1 MMPDF
6 WDRQFSQVKAG
17 NKPALT
23 IDEMQ
28 ERDKPELALSDS
40 NVEKQV
46 DIGAADVGKA
56 AVSGVLGWGESVA
69 EAAAKPGFTA
79 EQQQQVIEEGYS
91 PESVAVLD
99 ANKNI
104 LELVAK
110 KGRDWFSQNKEAV
123 RESMSVN
130 AKKALEAEL
139 INENLSFTDD
149 AAKLS
154 TWIMKGTE
162 TLSRMVP
169 DLALGGMGS
178 KQIYSQTF
186 EMMLKKGVEKGL
198 SREAAKIAA
207 DKAAKG
213 AMSATTAQ
221 MATISATG
229 GAGVQVRETIE
240 NTPWNELTKSET
252 FKANFSAIDQ
262 DPQYKDMSDKEKL
275 NLARTMTADQAATN
289 VQQDPALLAVNAVSS
304 FLGDATLG
312 RIIQG
317 RIGGGI
323 AEKAI
328 KGFAAE
334 APTEAGQGAMEQY
347 AQNMVL
353 IDVAGSDIDPTKGVA
368 RAALEGAV
376 LGGAIGGGVGGAT
389 GVAEKVT
396 GREQVIDMPEDPT
409 ATAAEPEV
417 APVEPEVQKT
427 VAERREE
434 LDEKIRGQRVTSGLG
449 DVQEALAGERAPTVD
464 DLLAE
469 ARTQP
474 GIEPEAEVQTEAQPK
489 TVAER
494 REAMNQ
500 RLESQRAE
508 YESKRIEAG
517 EGEVQSRLSRPAA
530 PSVEELIAKAPA
542 ETGPTPGELEFRSQ
556 QNREYLE
563 GVKTA
568 KIPQAMRNKPGAT
581 RLLNKGYR
589 KAMEDIGSLAG
600 KMSGKKE
607 LSPEVDTMTKAI
619 ERLGGLQR
627 DLSEAEGMDPASFKR
642 NRLFPATGGM
652 TFDHAAE
659 VLNEQGYKN
668 REGGRLSANDVV
680 DMVYGEAN
688 NNERHLSS
696 YADADMLTAD
706 ADMVRQWSD
715 EIGGTDKLNTA
726 ITKALKG
733 EKLGKRQAEIV
744 GEVLDT
750 INAIRSDDVDLA
762 KQELQSRREER
773 EQRRVDEFNKAYQEL
788 TEVDD
793 SALYDYERYAESFG
807 EMPDHFTDQQELLS
821 ELVSNAGD
829 RDYQATEQL
838 ITGYD
843 NGDVS
848 LPSLLDQLSEIASRE
863 TTYEQAKPSIQ
874 TVSKPAPQRVERSDE
889 ARTEA
894 IEPAPAVEPTAEPEP
909 AAAEPTATA
918 EPEQR
923 VEPEPTAPDGLETVA
938 KPGGDRIPSAKD
950 TFVDSTKVSA
960 SEGRVVNAK
969 EIPSSVLDSF
979 NNAEQARA
987 WIENNASDPVFREIA
1002 SSLTNRIPGD
1012 IGFEHSLSEATSS
1025 GMTKGV
1031 YRYSERDGVV
1041 RTNKVIIYPKGK
1053 NESTVMHELIHA
1065 ATSHII
1071 RNPETQTQIEAIAK
1085 IKDLMVH
1092 IDARQFLTRDL
1103 TIEEKNAIGS
1113 ARRNVDEFVTHTLT
1127 HPAYQSALKKIKP
1140 QTQKES
1146 LFSQF
1151 ASAIKKLL
1159 GVKVSD
1165 GYFEQAIDLTTR
1177 LIDAT
1182 PGREKTRIE
1191 TKAKVL
1197 PDARGEFI
1205 NSIKTG
1211 TSELE
1216 TLTGDEL
1223 SKAAN
1228 RLSNKIK
1235 AEQRSFSAVVTKQ
1248 EAQDLLLSIDRVV
1261 FNKGKEAEA
1270 KQEAEAKPTTE
1281 DFANNTYQQWEDVSK
1296 KAVEGDLTPE
1306 QYNEAAKQ
1314 FLADKDRIQAEINK
1328 AETKPKLIKKLGPM
1342 AAYRAKSEKKD
1353 YAVNAY
1359 YQQLMARFHIDGGV
1373 ISYSM
1378 GKNAY
1383 ENAII
1388 KSTEGLTQSDIDT
1401 YKTELAKK
1409 REEYS
1414 SRFKQAAKSIKN
1426 PETLAEFKEY
1436 LQYKSEGSLTPEQ
1449 RSRYDE
1455 LITAER
1461 MEKTGEAKKA
1471 KAVKAGLE
1479 TDEAVSVE
1487 SMEPGKHG
1495 KTGEPI
1501 INVKLSKLGKDQF
1514 KQAAAQARSMKGGYW
1529 RGSFYLPDQ
1538 ASADQFVAWAK
1549 GESIDR
1555 TESVTK
1561 GEEIKQKSV
1570 VSKLETMAEKLK
1582 ATAEADLNV
1591 DRRENTVRQMRQADS
1606 SRGKAEKQVQ
1616 LADMMNMIAKGFED
1630 GSVKYLSGITSKAQ
1644 LEEVIRS
1651 YDALKYNIPNPS
1663 NNDLVSMDNMTRP
1676 YWNDS
1681 TTVEQKVQFA
1691 RLPFA
1696 DLNGYMIGELAK
1708 RMGDVTGYKQ
1718 AANQLAKIAKQTGD
1732 RNYTTLDV
1740 NAPYFAKALDFAKKQ
1755 GKHTTF
1761 ADQAERFSR
1770 LQRMGIDNGSA
1781 LRASLIELDSIK
1793 GKLKEPKQKTT
1804 VETMERDLKR
1814 KIRLNRNAFND
1825 FFPTPQT
1832 ISQDIIDL
1840 ADIKEGMKV
1849 LEPSAGNGEL
1859 AQAISNAGGD
1869 LDVVELAGD
1878 LRNILTEKGF
1888 NLVGDDFLNYSTGAD
1903 YDRIVMN
1910 PPFSNDQ
1917 DIDHI
1922 YHAFNML
1929 KPGGR
1934 IVAITSSMAG
1944 DRSNNKN
1951 KQFREWLD
1959 NLNAEEADLPSDA
1972 FMDSLNPTG
1981 VNTKVITIDKPVK
1994 SNGDDRAQFSQNSRT
2009 TGTPKGV
2016 SIKEAEL
2023 LAGQFLKKY
2032 KGAAGAKVKVFAT
2045 QSEALAYG
2053 GIDLPEDVRVNA
2065 YRIPQTGE
2073 IVLIAENLDN
2083 ARDVWQKLR
2092 HEILAHHGLYNL
2104 VGESE
2109 WRKIM
2114 SLVSQSRE
2122 SGELKEVWDQ
2132 IDTNYP
2138 ELREDLKAE
2147 EVIAHIAEYEPGKM
2161 GEFADR
2167 IISAVIRALR
2177 NIGLINPGMMQVEI
2191 RDLIRVV
2198 GQRIKSLDSANG
2210 SIRNDVMFSRE
2221 VAEPSGFSIPDETR
2235 KDRFLRGIADK
2246 YRRLKVVQESVKEQ
2260 GGRITEGEDVY
2271 LAEELFHGKI
2281 GEDMRSMEADYIK
2294 PLQDAMI
2301 EKNVD
2306 AQELDLY
2313 LIARHAPERNAHIAE
2328 INPKMQDGGSGMTN
2342 AEASEIMSRFESEGK
2357 TADME
2362 AAAVYVDKML
2372 KSTRDRLVE
2381 SGLETID
2388 AVESWDSAY
2397 QFYVPLKGFA
2407 NNEVDTEG
2415 NSVKPTGRGFN
2426 IRGKETMKAMGR
2438 RTMAESPV
2446 AYAISDATQSM
2457 MRARKN
2463 EVGQTLL
2470 RLVDANHDPEL
2481 WQVFSDENPDIIRR
2495 ITKQRDPVTGRMRDQ
2510 VIDAPAPMF
2519 ALKDQYLGVK
2529 MNGEQYYIKLNDVRL
2544 MEAMS
2549 NLGVEQ
2555 ANLLTKTL
2563 GRVTRM
2569 LSALITSYNPE
2580 FALSNL
2586 ARDIQ
2591 TAMYNVLAES
2601 EVKGGKAEGARGL
2614 ASQIAKDVASGR
2626 SFKAL
2631 KKGLRDNNFEGEWGE
2646 YFKEYLD
2653 SGAKTGYFVQK
2664 EIEEIKN
2671 DIQKSIAKT
2680 GPGAVNALLRSK
2692 DKVIKFVDDYNDV
2705 IENASRLSVYVNSR
2719 KQGFT
2724 KKQAASL
2731 AKNLTVNFNRRGEM
2745 TNNINALYM
2754 FFNASVQGTMNMLRA
2769 VATPKDKSKSM
2780 FNPGFYNTTQK
2791 IAMMLPIAT
2800 MMAGAL
2806 NRSIGGEDDD
2816 GKAFYDKVPDF
2827 VKETNF
2833 VLMIPGS
2840 EGDYIKIPMPYGYNF
2855 FASVGLAVDKS
2866 INGDQTA
2873 IESGFDLVS
2882 AFAGA
2887 FNPLGIT
2894 DSEEGSVQAVKMA
2907 SPSVMKPFVE
2917 MATNENFYGG
2927 PLYKQQNP
2935 FGLKLPDSY
2944 NAQRRTWELAKGVSE
2959 WLNDATGGNE
2969 FKSGYVDI
2977 APESFQHLL
2986 SFMGGG
2992 LGTLVGRTQ
3001 DLAAKGIKGEEIEDK
3016 DVPFWRKYFGN
3027 ISDSV
3032 DVAEMYD
3039 RFDAV
3044 KEAQRQLEGLPKKEA
3059 LKYRAN
3065 NTGLIRLIPLQ
3076 KTINKELTKLN
3087 KRRREIESSK
3097 LSDERKKVIVDNI
3110 EEKKRLLAS
3119 KFNKKYNDLVGE

>member
-46 DIGAADVGKA
+46 DTGAADVGKA

-104 LELVAK
+104 LELVAE
-110 KGRDWFSQNKEAV
+110 KGREWFGQNKEAV

-169 DLALGGMGS
+169 DLVLGGMGS

-186 EMMLKKGVEKGL
+186 EMMFKKGVEKGL

-229 GAGVQVRETIE
+229 GTGVQVRETIE

-262 DPQYKDMSDKEKL
+262 DPKYKDVSDKEKL
-275 NLARTMTADQAATN
+275 NIARTMTAEQAATN
-289 VQQDPALLAVNAVSS
+289 VQQDPALLAVNAASS

-353 IDVAGSDIDPTKGVA
+353 IDVAGADIDPTKGVA

-409 ATAAEPEV
+409 ATAAEPEA

-427 VAERREE
+427 VAERRQE
-434 LDEKIRGQRVTSGLG
+434 LDEKLRGQRVTSGLG
-449 DVQEALAGERAPTVD
+449 DVQEALARDRAPTVD

-474 GIEPEAEVQTEAQPK
+474 AIEPEAEVQTEAQPK

-494 REAMNQ
+494 REAMNL

-619 ERLGGLQR
+619 EKLGGLQR
-627 DLSEAEGMDPASFKR
+627 DLSEAEGMDPVSFKR

-788 TEVDD
+788 TEVDE

-838 ITGYD
+838 ITDYD

-894 IEPAPAVEPTAEPEP
+894 IEPAPTVEPTAEPEP
-909 AAAEPTATA
+909 AIEPTIEPEPAATA

-938 KPGGDRIPSAKD
+938 KPDDSFTNWNARDSEGGPAEQTFVRGEYAKAVKSDKDKTFFDAGEIKGISQAKQKAKIKGIWHDFGSIVKAEKPEEIKKPTKPMSKVIESVNKSKGKGLTEADRIPSTETKEPTLSDIEDFQLAAFGQSGLAAGQIRDAAQRIRISMLEFKTFDEAVKDSMDKDSFGTEEFVDSLNEFMTKYAKPKSSNMPDAKD
-950 TFVDSTKVSA
+950 TFV
-960 SEGRVVNAK
+960 G
-969 EIPSSVLDSF
+969 SVK
-979 NNAEQARA
+979 AG
-987 WIENNASDPVFREIA
+987 ISD
-1002 SSLTNRIPGD
+1002 
-1012 IGFEHSLSEATSS
+1012 
-1025 GMTKGV
+1025 
-1031 YRYSERDGVV
+1031 
-1041 RTNKVIIYPKGK
+1041 
-1053 NESTVMHELIHA
+1053 
-1065 ATSHII
+1065 
-1071 RNPETQTQIEAIAK
+1071 
-1085 IKDLMVH
+1085 
-1092 IDARQFLTRDL
+1092 
-1103 TIEEKNAIGS
+1103 
-1113 ARRNVDEFVTHTLT
+1113 
-1127 HPAYQSALKKIKP
+1127 
-1140 QTQKES
+1140 
-1146 LFSQF
+1146 
-1151 ASAIKKLL
+1151 
-1159 GVKVSD
+1159 
-1165 GYFEQAIDLTTR
+1165 
-1177 LIDAT
+1177 
-1182 PGREKTRIE
+1182 
-1191 TKAKVL
+1191 
-1197 PDARGEFI
+1197 
-1205 NSIKTG
+1205 
-1211 TSELE
+1211 LE
-1216 TLTGDEL
+1216 TLTGEEL
-1223 SKAAN
+1223 SKAAS
-1228 RLSNKIK
+1228 RLNKKIK
-1235 AEQRSFSAVVTKQ
+1235 TEQRSTGALITKR
-1248 EAQDLLLSIDRVV
+1248 EAQDLLLSLDRVV

-1296 KAVEGDLTPE
+1296 KAVEGELTPS
-1306 QYNEAAKQ
+1306 QYNDAAKQ
-1314 FLADKDRIQAEINK
+1314 YLADKDRIKAEINK

-1342 AAYRAKSEKKD
+1342 AAYRAKGEKKD

-1359 YQQLMARFHIDGGV
+1359 YQQLMARFHITDST

-1378 GKNAY
+1378 GKDAY

-1388 KSTEGLTQSDIDT
+1388 KSTEGLTQSDIDS
-1401 YKTELAKK
+1401 YKDKLTKK

-1414 SRFKQAAKSIKN
+1414 ERFKQAAKSIKN

-1487 SMEPGKHG
+1487 SMEPGTHG

-1606 SRGKAEKQVQ
+1606 SRGKAEKQVL

-1663 NNDLVSMDNMTRP
+1663 NNDLVSMDNMSRP
-1676 YWNDS
+1676 YWKDS
-1681 TTVEQKVQFA
+1681 TTIEQKVQFA

-1696 DLNGYMIGELAK
+1696 DFNGHMIGELAK

-1718 AANQLAKIAKQTGD
+1718 AANQLAKIAKQTGE

-1793 GKLKEPKQKTT
+1793 GKLKTPKQKTT

-2016 SIKEAEL
+2016 SIKEAEI

-2053 GIDLPEDVRVNA
+2053 GIDLPDDVKVNA

-2114 SLVSQSRE
+2114 NLVSQSRE

-2198 GQRIKSLDSANG
+2198 GQRIKSLDSVHG
-2210 SIRNDVMFSRE
+2210 SIRNDVMFSKE

-2362 AAAVYVDKML
+2362 AAAAYVDKML
-2372 KSTRDRLVE
+2372 KSTRERLVE

-2397 QFYVPLKGFA
+2397 KFYVPLKGFA

-2481 WQVFSDENPDIIRR
+2481 WQVFSDENPDVIRR
-2495 ITKQRDPVTGRMRDQ
+2495 ITKQRDPVTGKMKDQ

-2601 EVKGGKAEGARGL
+2601 EVKGGKAEGAKGL

-2631 KKGLRDNNFEGEWGE
+2631 KKGLRDNNFEGEWGK

-2705 IENASRLSVYVNSR
+2705 IENASRLSVYVNAR

-2724 KKQAASL
+2724 EKQAASL

-2780 FNPGFYNTTQK
+2780 FNPSFYNTTQK

-2840 EGDYIKIPMPYGYNF
+2840 EGDYVKIPMPYGYNF

-3076 KTINKELTKLN
+3076 KTTNKELTKLN

>member
-1 MMPDF
+1 MPNGNF
-6 WDRQFSQVKAG
+6 WDRQFSQVKSG
-17 NKPALT
+17 KKPALT

-28 ERDKPELALSDS
+28 GRDKPELALSDS

-46 DIGAADVGKA
+46 DTGAADVGKS

-104 LELVAK
+104 LELVAE
-110 KGRDWFSQNKEAV
+110 KGRDWFGQNKEAV

-169 DLALGGMGS
+169 DLVLGGMGS
-178 KQIYSQTF
+178 KQIYNQTF
-186 EMMLKKGVEKGL
+186 EMMFKKGVEKGL
-198 SREAAKIAA
+198 SQEAAKIAA

-229 GAGVQVRETIE
+229 GTGVQIRETIE

-262 DPQYKDMSDKEKL
+262 DPQYEGVSDKEKL
-275 NLARTMTADQAATN
+275 NLARTMTAEQAATN
-289 VQQDPALLAVNAVSS
+289 VQQDPALLAVNAASS

-353 IDVAGSDIDPTKGVA
+353 IDVAGADIDPTKGVA

-396 GREQVIDMPEDPT
+396 GREQVVDMPEDPT
-409 ATAAEPEV
+409 VTAAEPEA
-417 APVEPEVQKT
+417 APVEPEPQRT
-427 VAERREE
+427 VAERRQE
-434 LDEKIRGQRVTSGLG
+434 LDEKLRGQRVTSGLG
-449 DVQEALAGERAPTVD
+449 DVQEALARDRAPT
-464 DLLAE
+464 AE
-469 ARTQP
+469 ELIAQARTQP
-474 GIEPEAEVQTEAQPK
+474 AIEPETEVQTEERPK

-494 REAMNQ
+494 REALNQ

-517 EGEVQSRLSRPAA
+517 EGEVQQRLSRPAA

-563 GVKTA
+563 NVKAA

-619 ERLGGLQR
+619 EKLGGLQR

-668 REGGRLSANDVV
+668 REGGRLTANDVV

-750 INAIRSDDVDLA
+750 INAIRSDNVDLA

-807 EMPDHFTDQQELLS
+807 EMPDYFTDQQELLS

-829 RDYQATEQL
+829 RDYQATEKL
-838 ITGYD
+838 ITDYD

-863 TTYEQAKPSIQ
+863 NTYEQAKPSIQ

-894 IEPAPAVEPTAEPEP
+894 IEPAPAVEPTVEPEP
-909 AAAEPTATA
+909 TATEPATEPEPTATA

-923 VEPEPTAPDGLETVA
+923 VEPEPTAPDGL
-938 KPGGDRIPSAKD
+938 
-950 TFVDSTKVSA
+950 
-960 SEGRVVNAK
+960 
-969 EIPSSVLDSF
+969 
-979 NNAEQARA
+979 
-987 WIENNASDPVFREIA
+987 
-1002 SSLTNRIPGD
+1002 
-1012 IGFEHSLSEATSS
+1012 
-1025 GMTKGV
+1025 
-1031 YRYSERDGVV
+1031 
-1041 RTNKVIIYPKGK
+1041 
-1053 NESTVMHELIHA
+1053 
-1065 ATSHII
+1065 
-1071 RNPETQTQIEAIAK
+1071 
-1085 IKDLMVH
+1085 
-1092 IDARQFLTRDL
+1092 
-1103 TIEEKNAIGS
+1103 
-1113 ARRNVDEFVTHTLT
+1113 
-1127 HPAYQSALKKIKP
+1127 
-1140 QTQKES
+1140 
-1146 LFSQF
+1146 
-1151 ASAIKKLL
+1151 
-1159 GVKVSD
+1159 
-1165 GYFEQAIDLTTR
+1165 
-1177 LIDAT
+1177 
-1182 PGREKTRIE
+1182 
-1191 TKAKVL
+1191 
-1197 PDARGEFI
+1197 
-1205 NSIKTG
+1205 
-1211 TSELE
+1211 
-1216 TLTGDEL
+1216 
-1223 SKAAN
+1223 
-1228 RLSNKIK
+1228 
-1235 AEQRSFSAVVTKQ
+1235 
-1248 EAQDLLLSIDRVV
+1248 
-1261 FNKGKEAEA
+1261 
-1270 KQEAEAKPTTE
+1270 EAEAKPTTE

-1314 FLADKDRIQAEINK
+1314 FLADKDRIQVEINK

-1436 LQYKSEGSLTPEQ
+1436 LQYKSESSLTPEQ

-1487 SMEPGKHG
+1487 SMEPGTHG

-1663 NNDLVSMDNMTRP
+1663 NNDLVSMDNMSRP
-1676 YWNDS
+1676 YWKDS
-1681 TTVEQKVQFA
+1681 TTIEQKVQFA

-1696 DLNGYMIGELAK
+1696 DFNGHMIGELAK
-1708 RMGDVTGYKQ
+1708 RMSDVTGYKQ
-1718 AANQLAKIAKQTGD
+1718 AANQLAKIAKQTGE

-1755 GKHTTF
+1755 GKYTTF
-1761 ADQAERFSR
+1761 ADQAVRFSR

-1781 LRASLIELDSIK
+1781 LRASLIELDTIK
-1793 GKLKEPKQKTT
+1793 SKLKAPKQKTT

-1814 KIRLNRNAFND
+1814 KVRLNRNAFND

-2023 LAGQFLKKY
+2023 LAVQFLKKY

-2053 GIDLPEDVRVNA
+2053 GIDLPDDVKVNA

-2114 SLVSQSRE
+2114 NLVSQSRE

-2198 GQRIKSLDSANG
+2198 GQRIKSLDSIHG
-2210 SIRNDVMFSRE
+2210 SIRNDVMFSKE

-2362 AAAVYVDKML
+2362 AAAAYVDKML
-2372 KSTRDRLVE
+2372 KSTRERLVE

-2397 QFYVPLKGFA
+2397 KFYVPLKGFA

-2495 ITKQRDPVTGRMRDQ
+2495 ITKQRDPVTGKMRDQ

-2601 EVKGGKAEGARGL
+2601 EVKGGKAEGAKGL

-2631 KKGLRDNNFEGEWGE
+2631 KKGLRDNNFEGEWGK

-2705 IENASRLSVYVNSR
+2705 IENASRLSVYVNAR

-2724 KKQAASL
+2724 EKQAASL

-2745 TNNINALYM
+2745 TNNLNAIYM

-2769 VATPKDKSKSM
+2769 VATPKDKSKSI

>member
-1 MMPDF
+1 MMPNGNF
-6 WDRQFSQVKAG
+6 WDRQFSQVKSG
-17 NKPALT
+17 KKPALT

-28 ERDKPELALSDS
+28 GRDKPELALSDS

-46 DIGAADVGKA
+46 DTGAADVGKS

-104 LELVAK
+104 LELVAE
-110 KGRDWFSQNKEAV
+110 KGRDWFGQNKEAV

-169 DLALGGMGS
+169 DLVLGGMGS
-178 KQIYSQTF
+178 KQIYNQTF
-186 EMMLKKGVEKGL
+186 EMMFKKGVEKGL
-198 SREAAKIAA
+198 SQEAAKIAA

-229 GAGVQVRETIE
+229 GTGVQIRETIE

-262 DPQYKDMSDKEKL
+262 DPQYEGVSDKEKL
-275 NLARTMTADQAATN
+275 NLARTMTAEQAATN
-289 VQQDPALLAVNAVSS
+289 VQQDPALLAVNAASS

-353 IDVAGSDIDPTKGVA
+353 IDVAGADIDPTKGVA

-396 GREQVIDMPEDPT
+396 GREQVVDMPEDPT
-409 ATAAEPEV
+409 VTAAEPEA
-417 APVEPEVQKT
+417 APVEPEPQRT
-427 VAERREE
+427 VAERRQE
-434 LDEKIRGQRVTSGLG
+434 LDEKLRGQRVTSGLG
-449 DVQEALAGERAPTVD
+449 DVQEALARDRAPT
-464 DLLAE
+464 AE
-469 ARTQP
+469 ELIAQARTQP
-474 GIEPEAEVQTEAQPK
+474 AIEPETEVQTEERPK

-494 REAMNQ
+494 REALNQ

-517 EGEVQSRLSRPAA
+517 EGEVQQRLSRPAA

-563 GVKTA
+563 NVKAA

-619 ERLGGLQR
+619 EKLGGLQR

-668 REGGRLSANDVV
+668 REGGRLTANDVV

-750 INAIRSDDVDLA
+750 INAIRSDNVDLA

-807 EMPDHFTDQQELLS
+807 EMPDYFTDQQELLS

-829 RDYQATEQL
+829 RDYQATEKL
-838 ITGYD
+838 ITDYD

-863 TTYEQAKPSIQ
+863 NTYEQAKPSIQ

-894 IEPAPAVEPTAEPEP
+894 IEPAPAVEPTVEPEP
-909 AAAEPTATA
+909 TATEPATEPEPTATA

-923 VEPEPTAPDGLETVA
+923 VEPEPTAPDGL
-938 KPGGDRIPSAKD
+938 
-950 TFVDSTKVSA
+950 
-960 SEGRVVNAK
+960 
-969 EIPSSVLDSF
+969 
-979 NNAEQARA
+979 
-987 WIENNASDPVFREIA
+987 
-1002 SSLTNRIPGD
+1002 
-1012 IGFEHSLSEATSS
+1012 
-1025 GMTKGV
+1025 
-1031 YRYSERDGVV
+1031 
-1041 RTNKVIIYPKGK
+1041 
-1053 NESTVMHELIHA
+1053 
-1065 ATSHII
+1065 
-1071 RNPETQTQIEAIAK
+1071 
-1085 IKDLMVH
+1085 
-1092 IDARQFLTRDL
+1092 
-1103 TIEEKNAIGS
+1103 
-1113 ARRNVDEFVTHTLT
+1113 
-1127 HPAYQSALKKIKP
+1127 
-1140 QTQKES
+1140 
-1146 LFSQF
+1146 
-1151 ASAIKKLL
+1151 
-1159 GVKVSD
+1159 
-1165 GYFEQAIDLTTR
+1165 
-1177 LIDAT
+1177 
-1182 PGREKTRIE
+1182 
-1191 TKAKVL
+1191 
-1197 PDARGEFI
+1197 
-1205 NSIKTG
+1205 
-1211 TSELE
+1211 
-1216 TLTGDEL
+1216 
-1223 SKAAN
+1223 
-1228 RLSNKIK
+1228 
-1235 AEQRSFSAVVTKQ
+1235 
-1248 EAQDLLLSIDRVV
+1248 
-1261 FNKGKEAEA
+1261 
-1270 KQEAEAKPTTE
+1270 EAEAKPTTE

-1314 FLADKDRIQAEINK
+1314 FLADKDRIQVEINK

-1436 LQYKSEGSLTPEQ
+1436 LQYKSESSLTPEQ

-1487 SMEPGKHG
+1487 SMEPGTHG

-1663 NNDLVSMDNMTRP
+1663 NNDLVSMDNMSRP
-1676 YWNDS
+1676 YWKDS
-1681 TTVEQKVQFA
+1681 TTIEQKVQFA

-1696 DLNGYMIGELAK
+1696 DFNGHMIGELAK
-1708 RMGDVTGYKQ
+1708 RMSDVTGYKQ
-1718 AANQLAKIAKQTGD
+1718 AANQLAKIAKQTGE

-1755 GKHTTF
+1755 GKYTTF
-1761 ADQAERFSR
+1761 ADQAVRFSR

-1781 LRASLIELDSIK
+1781 LRASLIELDTIK
-1793 GKLKEPKQKTT
+1793 SKLKAPKQKTT

-1814 KIRLNRNAFND
+1814 KVRLNRNAFND

-2023 LAGQFLKKY
+2023 LAVQFLKKY

-2053 GIDLPEDVRVNA
+2053 GIDLPDDVKVNA

-2114 SLVSQSRE
+2114 NLVSQSRE

-2198 GQRIKSLDSANG
+2198 GQRIKSLDSIHG
-2210 SIRNDVMFSRE
+2210 SIRNDVMFSKE

-2362 AAAVYVDKML
+2362 AAAAYVDKML
-2372 KSTRDRLVE
+2372 KSTRERLVE

-2397 QFYVPLKGFA
+2397 KFYVPLKGFA

-2495 ITKQRDPVTGRMRDQ
+2495 ITKQRDPVTGKMRDQ

-2601 EVKGGKAEGARGL
+2601 EVKGGKAEGAKGL

-2631 KKGLRDNNFEGEWGE
+2631 KKGLRDNNFEGEWGK

-2705 IENASRLSVYVNSR
+2705 IENASRLSVYVNAR

-2724 KKQAASL
+2724 EKQAASL

-2745 TNNINALYM
+2745 TNNLNAIYM

-2769 VATPKDKSKSM
+2769 VATPKDKSKSI

>member
-1 MMPDF
+1 MPDF

-46 DIGAADVGKA
+46 DTGAADVGKA

-104 LELVAK
+104 LELVAE
-110 KGRDWFSQNKEAV
+110 KGREWFGQNKEAV

-169 DLALGGMGS
+169 DLVLGGMGS
-178 KQIYSQTF
+178 KQIYNQTF
-186 EMMLKKGVEKGL
+186 EMMFKKGVEKGL
-198 SREAAKIAA
+198 SQEAAKIAA

-229 GAGVQVRETIE
+229 GTGVQVRETIE

-262 DPQYKDMSDKEKL
+262 DPQYEGVSDKEKL
-275 NLARTMTADQAATN
+275 NLARTMTAEQAATN
-289 VQQDPALLAVNAVSS
+289 VQQDPALLAVNAASS

-323 AEKAI
+323 TEKAI

-334 APTEAGQGAMEQY
+334 APTESGQGAMEQY

-353 IDVAGSDIDPTKGVA
+353 IDVAGADIDPTKGVA

-409 ATAAEPEV
+409 ATAVEPEA

-434 LDEKIRGQRVTSGLG
+434 LDEKLRGQRVTSGLG
-449 DVQEALAGERAPTVD
+449 DVQEALARDRAPTVD

-474 GIEPEAEVQTEAQPK
+474 AIEPEAEVQTEAQPK

-619 ERLGGLQR
+619 EKLGGLQR

-726 ITKALKG
+726 ITKALNG

-788 TEVDD
+788 TEVDE

-838 ITGYD
+838 ITDYD

-874 TVSKPAPQRVERSDE
+874 TVSEPAPQRVERSDE

-894 IEPAPAVEPTAEPEP
+894 VEPAPAVEPAAEPTV
-909 AAAEPTATA
+909 EPTATA

-923 VEPEPTAPDGLETVA
+923 VEPEPTAPDGLEQA
-938 KPGGDRIPSAKD
+938 KQLDPDSNELTPSVDNVYDLVSTASRENPDLDYAMAIKKFGLAKKLSQLQDGKSSSEWLKESGGVK
-950 TFVDSTKVSA
+950 KL
-960 SEGRVVNAK
+960 K
-969 EIPSSVLDSF
+969 E
-979 NNAEQARA
+979 
-987 WIENNASDPVFREIA
+987 VF
-1002 SSLTNRIPGD
+1002 
-1012 IGFEHSLSEATSS
+1012 
-1025 GMTKGV
+1025 
-1031 YRYSERDGVV
+1031 YSERGVDQGLTDKKAKDIV
-1041 RTNKVIIYPKGK
+1041 SGNEDTGIQFSKQAKSDPNSDPIYSEIQEAIYSEVG
-1053 NESTVMHELIHA
+1053 ESTLYDGD
-1065 ATSHII
+1065 TF
-1071 RNPETQTQIEAIAK
+1071 NY
-1085 IKDLMVH
+1085 
-1092 IDARQFLTRDL
+1092 DAYDSAVYDA
-1103 TIEEKNAIGS
+1103 EEN
-1113 ARRNVDEFVTHTLT
+1113 
-1127 HPAYQSALKKIKP
+1127 
-1140 QTQKES
+1140 
-1146 LFSQF
+1146 
-1151 ASAIKKLL
+1151 
-1159 GVKVSD
+1159 VSD
-1165 GYFEQAIDLTTR
+1165 GAYEFWTDGGWNAMVQAYLSKGDRNKFLDLHKSVKVYHGSPDSDLSNLELRSNSMAFVSQDVASAKEYVKGGT
-1177 LIDAT
+1177 LY
-1182 PGREKTRIE
+1182 E
-1191 TKAKVL
+1191 TVINPKN
-1197 PDARGEFI
+1197 PFI
-1205 NSIKTG
+1205 IKT
-1211 TSELE
+1211 SEVTYDMESNTEIPNALRE
-1216 TLTGDEL
+1216 EGFDSIISLDGGDIVILDESILT
-1223 SKAAN
+1223 
-1228 RLSNKIK
+1228 NKLYDFGEMPDVESAKPK
-1235 AEQRSFSAVVTKQ
+1235 AEPKEV
-1248 EAQDLLLSIDRVV
+1248 
-1261 FNKGKEAEA
+1261 KG
-1270 KQEAEAKPTTE
+1270 
-1281 DFANNTYQQWEDVSK
+1281 
-1296 KAVEGDLTPE
+1296 
-1306 QYNEAAKQ
+1306 
-1314 FLADKDRIQAEINK
+1314 K
-1328 AETKPKLIKKLGPM
+1328 AETKP
-1342 AAYRAKSEKKD
+1342 E
-1353 YAVNAY
+1353 
-1359 YQQLMARFHIDGGV
+1359 
-1373 ISYSM
+1373 
-1378 GKNAY
+1378 
-1383 ENAII
+1383 
-1388 KSTEGLTQSDIDT
+1388 
-1401 YKTELAKK
+1401 
-1409 REEYS
+1409 
-1414 SRFKQAAKSIKN
+1414 
-1426 PETLAEFKEY
+1426 
-1436 LQYKSEGSLTPEQ
+1436 
-1449 RSRYDE
+1449 
-1455 LITAER
+1455 
-1461 MEKTGEAKKA
+1461 
-1471 KAVKAGLE
+1471 VKA
-1479 TDEAVSVE
+1479 DAAVSD
-1487 SMEPGKHG
+1487 S
-1495 KTGEPI
+1495 
-1501 INVKLSKLGKDQF
+1501 VKS
-1514 KQAAAQARSMKGGYW
+1514 
-1529 RGSFYLPDQ
+1529 
-1538 ASADQFVAWAK
+1538 VK
-1549 GESIDR
+1549 GEL
-1555 TESVTK
+1555 TNAE
-1561 GEEIKQKSV
+1561 V
-1570 VSKLETMAEKLK
+1570 VSKIGTLVNNKDRFVKSFESGNSKDELVAMLGAIGQLNKRKRKSVLAEMYYEKLVNDTLGG
-1582 ATAEADLNV
+1582 AGLSLASLGE
-1591 DRRENTVRQMRQADS
+1591 
-1606 SRGKAEKQVQ
+1606 EKFKER
-1616 LADMMNMIAKGFED
+1616 AK
-1630 GSVKYLSGITSKAQ
+1630 I
-1644 LEEVIRS
+1644 
-1651 YDALKYNIPNPS
+1651 
-1663 NNDLVSMDNMTRP
+1663 
-1676 YWNDS
+1676 
-1681 TTVEQKVQFA
+1681 
-1691 RLPFA
+1691 
-1696 DLNGYMIGELAK
+1696 LAK
-1708 RMGDVTGYKQ
+1708 EYVQEKD
-1718 AANQLAKIAKQTGD
+1718 
-1732 RNYTTLDV
+1732 
-1740 NAPYFAKALDFAKKQ
+1740 
-1755 GKHTTF
+1755 
-1761 ADQAERFSR
+1761 
-1770 LQRMGIDNGSA
+1770 
-1781 LRASLIELDSIK
+1781 
-1793 GKLKEPKQKTT
+1793 
-1804 VETMERDLKR
+1804 
-1814 KIRLNRNAFND
+1814 
-1825 FFPTPQT
+1825 
-1832 ISQDIIDL
+1832 
-1840 ADIKEGMKV
+1840 
-1849 LEPSAGNGEL
+1849 
-1859 AQAISNAGGD
+1859 SNA
-1869 LDVVELAGD
+1869 E
-1878 LRNILTEKGF
+1878 
-1888 NLVGDDFLNYSTGAD
+1888 DD
-1903 YDRIVMN
+1903 
-1910 PPFSNDQ
+1910 
-1917 DIDHI
+1917 
-1922 YHAFNML
+1922 
-1929 KPGGR
+1929 
-1934 IVAITSSMAG
+1934 
-1944 DRSNNKN
+1944 
-1951 KQFREWLD
+1951 
-1959 NLNAEEADLPSDA
+1959 
-1972 FMDSLNPTG
+1972 
-1981 VNTKVITIDKPVK
+1981 
-1994 SNGDDRAQFSQNSRT
+1994 AQFSQNSRT

-2016 SIKEAEL
+2016 QIKEAEM
-2023 LAGQFLKKY
+2023 LANQFLKKY

-2114 SLVSQSRE
+2114 NLVSQSRE

-2132 IDTNYP
+2132 IDANYP

-2147 EVIAHIAEYEPGKM
+2147 EVIAHVAEYEPGQL

-2210 SIRNDVMFSRE
+2210 SIRNDVMFSKE

-2281 GEDMRSMEADYIK
+2281 GEDMRTMEADYIK
-2294 PLQDAMI
+2294 PLQDVMI

-2313 LIARHAPERNAHIAE
+2313 LIARHAPERNAHIAK

-2342 AEASEIMSRFESEGK
+2342 AEASEVMSRFESEGK

-2362 AAAVYVDKML
+2362 AAAAYVDKML
-2372 KSTRDRLVE
+2372 KSTRQRLID
-2381 SGLETID
+2381 SGLETVD

-2397 QFYVPLKGFA
+2397 KFYVPLKGFA

-2415 NSVKPTGRGFN
+2415 NSVKPTGRGFS

-2495 ITKQRDPVTGRMRDQ
+2495 ITKQRDPVTGKMRDQ

-2601 EVKGGKAEGARGL
+2601 EVKGGKAEGAKGL

-2631 KKGLRDNNFEGEWGE
+2631 KKGLRDNNFEGEWGK

-2705 IENASRLSVYVNSR
+2705 IENASRLSVYVNAR

-2724 KKQAASL
+2724 EKQAASL

-2745 TNNINALYM
+2745 TNNLNAIYM

-2780 FNPGFYNTTQK
+2780 FNPSFYNTTQK

-3001 DLAAKGIKGEEIEDK
+3001 DLAAKGIKGEVIEDK

-3032 DVAEMYD
+3032 DVSEMYE
-3039 RFDAV
+3039 RFDSV

-3065 NTGLIRLIPLQ
+3065 NKGLIRLIPLQ

>member
-1 MMPDF
+1 MPDF

-46 DIGAADVGKA
+46 DTGAADVGKA

-104 LELVAK
+104 LELVAE
-110 KGRDWFSQNKEAV
+110 KGREWFGQNKEAV

-169 DLALGGMGS
+169 DLVLGGMGS
-178 KQIYSQTF
+178 KQIYNQTF
-186 EMMLKKGVEKGL
+186 EMMFKKGVEKGL
-198 SREAAKIAA
+198 SQEAAKIAA

-229 GAGVQVRETIE
+229 GTGAQVRETIE

-262 DPQYKDMSDKEKL
+262 DPKYEGVSDKEKL
-275 NLARTMTADQAATN
+275 NIARTMTAEQAATN
-289 VQQDPALLAVNAVSS
+289 VQQDPALLAVNAASS

-353 IDVAGSDIDPTKGVA
+353 IDVAGADIDPTKGVA

-396 GREQVIDMPEDPT
+396 GREQVIDIPEDPT
-409 ATAAEPEV
+409 ATAAEPEA

-434 LDEKIRGQRVTSGLG
+434 LDEKLRGQRVTSGLG
-449 DVQEALAGERAPTVD
+449 DIQEALARDRAPTVD

-474 GIEPEAEVQTEAQPK
+474 AIEPEAEVQTEAQPK

-494 REAMNQ
+494 REAMNL

-607 LSPEVDTMTKAI
+607 LSPEVDTITKAI
-619 ERLGGLQR
+619 EKLGGLQR

-762 KQELQSRREER
+762 RQELQSRREER

-793 SALYDYERYAESFG
+793 SALYDYERYDESFG

-829 RDYQATEQL
+829 RDYQETEQL
-838 ITGYD
+838 ITDYD

-894 IEPAPAVEPTAEPEP
+894 VEPAPTVEPTAEPEP
-909 AAAEPTATA
+909 AAAEPTI

-923 VEPEPTAPDGLETVA
+923 VEPEPTAPDEIENVTLNKAEKVYQSFKDDELSGDDAVKQLNSMSLDMMNIPRLKGEGINLLNQEGRRVHEQIIDMIFMIGSGKA
-938 KPGGDRIPSAKD
+938 KPKPKAQPKPVKKAKVSELVKEKSVQPEGGFTDADRIP
-950 TFVDSTKVSA
+950 
-960 SEGRVVNAK
+960 
-969 EIPSSVLDSF
+969 
-979 NNAEQARA
+979 
-987 WIENNASDPVFREIA
+987 
-1002 SSLTNRIPGD
+1002 
-1012 IGFEHSLSEATSS
+1012 
-1025 GMTKGV
+1025 
-1031 YRYSERDGVV
+1031 
-1041 RTNKVIIYPKGK
+1041 
-1053 NESTVMHELIHA
+1053 
-1065 ATSHII
+1065 
-1071 RNPETQTQIEAIAK
+1071 
-1085 IKDLMVH
+1085 
-1092 IDARQFLTRDL
+1092 
-1103 TIEEKNAIGS
+1103 
-1113 ARRNVDEFVTHTLT
+1113 
-1127 HPAYQSALKKIKP
+1127 
-1140 QTQKES
+1140 
-1146 LFSQF
+1146 
-1151 ASAIKKLL
+1151 
-1159 GVKVSD
+1159 
-1165 GYFEQAIDLTTR
+1165 
-1177 LIDAT
+1177 
-1182 PGREKTRIE
+1182 
-1191 TKAKVL
+1191 
-1197 PDARGEFI
+1197 
-1205 NSIKTG
+1205 G
-1211 TSELE
+1211 T
-1216 TLTGDEL
+1216 D
-1223 SKAAN
+1223 K
-1228 RLSNKIK
+1228 
-1235 AEQRSFSAVVTKQ
+1235 
-1248 EAQDLLLSIDRVV
+1248 
-1261 FNKGKEAEA
+1261 
-1270 KQEAEAKPTTE
+1270 AEAKPTTE

-1582 ATAEADLNV
+1582 ATAESDLNV

-1663 NNDLVSMDNMTRP
+1663 NNDLVSMDNMSRP

-1718 AANQLAKIAKQTGD
+1718 AANQLVKIAKQTGE

-1793 GKLKEPKQKTT
+1793 GKLKTPKQKTT

-2053 GIDLPEDVRVNA
+2053 GIDLPDDVKVNA

-2114 SLVSQSRE
+2114 NLVSQSRE

-2362 AAAVYVDKML
+2362 AAAAYVDKML
-2372 KSTRDRLVE
+2372 KSTRERLVE

-2397 QFYVPLKGFA
+2397 KFYVPLKGFA

-2481 WQVFSDENPDIIRR
+2481 WQVFSDENPDVIRR
-2495 ITKQRDPVTGRMRDQ
+2495 ITKQRDPVTGKMRDQ

-2555 ANLLTKTL
+2555 ANFFTNTV

-2601 EVKGGKAEGARGL
+2601 EVKGGKAEGAKGL
-2614 ASQIAKDVASGR
+2614 ASQIAKDVASGK

-2680 GPGAVNALLRSK
+2680 GPGAANALLRSK
-2692 DKVIKFVDDYNDV
+2692 DKMIKFVDDYNDV

-2724 KKQAASL
+2724 EKQAASL

-2754 FFNASVQGTMNMLRA
+2754 FFNASVQGTANMLRA
-2769 VATPKDKSKSM
+2769 VVTPKDKSKSV
-2780 FNPGFYNTTQK
+2780 FNPSFYNTTQK

-2800 MMAGAL
+2800 IMASAL

-2833 VLMIPGS
+2833 VIMIPGG

-2873 IESGFDLVS
+2873 VESAFDLVS

-2894 DSEEGSVQAVKMA
+2894 DSEEGSVQAVKMVA
-2907 SPSVMKPFVE
+2907 PSVIKPFVE

-2935 FGLKLPDSY
+2935 FGLKTPDAY
-2944 NAQRRTWELAKGVSE
+2944 NSQRRTWELAKGFSE

-2969 FKSGYVDI
+2969 FKSGYVDL
-2977 APESFQHLL
+2977 APETFQHIL
-2986 SFMGGG
+2986 SFVGGG
-2992 LGTLVGRTQ
+2992 AGALVGRTQ
-3001 DLAAKGIKGEEIEDK
+3001 DLIAKGAKGEEIEDK

-3027 ISDSV
+3027 ISESADI
-3032 DVAEMYD
+3032 AEMYT
-3039 RFDAV
+3039 RFDSV
-3044 KEAQRQLEGLPKKEA
+3044 QEAKRQLEGLPKKEA

-3065 NTGLIRLIPLQ
+3065 NKGLISLIPMQ
-3076 KTINKELTKLN
+3076 NTINKELTKLN
-3087 KRRREIESSK
+3087 KRRREIEASK
-3097 LSDERKKVIVDNI
+3097 ISDDRKKVIVDKI
-3110 EEKKRLLAS
+3110 EDKKRLLAS
-3119 KFNKKYNDLVGE
+3119 KFNKKYNDLVD